1 MNETTQPAVAG
12 PVEPTVRQHT
22 PGPWRAVRDEVYAGK
37 SRRVCPR
44 VTAGESLPLGDDYE
58 RAKANA
64 RLIAAAPELFDV
76 VQALLMTQQM
86 RMDPREVLDE
96 NSPIMGA
103 ARDAL
108 RKVFG
113 AA

>member
-1 MNETTQPAVAG
+1 MDENSQAVGA
-12 PVEPTVRQHT
+12 PVEPSVRQHT
-22 PGPWRAVRDEVYAGK
+22 PGPWRAIRDEVWAGK
-37 SRRVCPR
+37 SRLVCPR
-44 VTAGESLPLGDDYE
+44 VTAGESLPMGDDLE

-76 VQALLMTQQM
+76 VQALLLTQQM
-86 RMDPREVLDE
+86 RMEPREVMDE
-96 NSPIMGA
+96 NGSIMDA